1 MHLWYISIF
10 TRMTSTWKQS
20 ETSWA
25 MIHYWGLDQKSPDNH
40 LNQNVKIQNFYTWES
55 GGYHMGSSE
64 NRGAPD
70 II

>member
-1 MHLWYISIF
+1 
-10 TRMTSTWKQS
+10 
-20 ETSWA
+20 